1 MPRRN
6 LVLTTSEIYHIFNRS
21 IAKQNIFGSKYMLN
35 KVLEII
41 DFYRFPQ
48 EIRLSKFNKLPK
60 EKKQSYFENYRNKNP
75 FVEIYAF
82 AFMPNHFHF
91 LLKQIH
97 ENGII
102 KFISNYQN
110 SFAKFFNLKNNRNG
124 TLFEN
129 SFKAKRIESDEQ
141 FLHVS
146 RYIHLNPVT
155 SYIIRIKDLD
165 TYPYTS
171 FPIYLNNSAN
181 ILIEDKF
188 IKSFFKSIEDYKK
201 FVFDQA
207 DYQRQL
213 DSIKDLIME

>member
-1 MPRRN
+1 MLATN
-6 LVLTTSEIYHIFNRS
+6 EIYHTFNRS
-21 IAKQNIFGSKYMLN
+21 IAKQNIFGNKYMLN
-35 KVLEII
+35 KVLEIV

-60 EKKQSYFENYRNKNP
+60 ETKQSYFESYKSKIP
-75 FVEIYAF
+75 LVEIYVF

-91 LLKQIH
+91 LLKQIQ

-155 SYIIRIKDLD
+155 SYIIKIKDLD
-165 TYPYTS
+165 TYSYTS
-171 FPIYLNNSAN
+171 FPTYSNNSAD
-181 ILIEDKF
+181 ILIEEKF

-213 DSIKDLIME
+213 ALIKDLIID

>member
-97 ENGII
+97 ENLYLTIKIALLNFLISRII
-102 KFISNYQN
+102 AMVLYSKILLKQKELNRTN
-110 SFAKFFNLKNNRNG
+110 SFYM
-124 TLFEN
+124 
-129 SFKAKRIESDEQ
+129 SQDI
-141 FLHVS
+141 
-146 RYIHLNPVT
+146 
-155 SYIIRIKDLD
+155 
-165 TYPYTS
+165 
-171 FPIYLNNSAN
+171 
-181 ILIEDKF
+181 F
-188 IKSFFKSIEDYKK
+188 I
-201 FVFDQA
+201 
-207 DYQRQL
+207 
-213 DSIKDLIME
+213 